1 MRERQATLLL
11 GIKIKTNQEDIFGWE
26 NIMLTIKL
34 DSNKWL
40 KEIVAQFFRIKNT
53 SRALPDLAEFR
64 AKFPKQNIS
73 AGDFCRT
80 MREEER
86 Y

>member
-1 MRERQATLLL
+1 
-11 GIKIKTNQEDIFGWE
+11 
-26 NIMLTIKL
+26 MLTIKL
-34 DSNKWL
+34 DNDTELALQALAKQQGKTSEQWL
-40 KEIVAQFFRIKNT
+40 KEIIAQFVRAKNT
-53 SRALPDLAEFR
+53 SRILPDLAEFR

-80 MREEER
+80 MREEEH

>member
-1 MRERQATLLL
+1 
-11 GIKIKTNQEDIFGWE
+11 
-26 NIMLTIKL
+26 MLTIKL
-34 DSNKWL
+34 DNDTEPALQALAQQQGKTPEQWL
-40 KEIVAQFFRIKNT
+40 KEIIAQFVSAKNT
-53 SRALPDLAEFR
+53 SRILPDLAEFR

-80 MREEER
+80 IREEER

>member
-1 MRERQATLLL
+1 
-11 GIKIKTNQEDIFGWE
+11 
-26 NIMLTIKL
+26 MLTIKL
-34 DSNKWL
+34 DNDTEPALQGLAQQQGKTPEQWL
-40 KEIVAQFFRIKNT
+40 KEIIAQFVSAKNT
-53 SRALPDLAEFR
+53 SRILPDLAEFR